1 MKGSV
6 FFLFCFLNRKYR
18 CLRYYILGEKYWYLL
33 NYLVVWW
40 PRNPSN
46 PFHDSRK
53 MKVKCCDGVVLK
65 LEDALVYASSTVRK
79 LIGENIS
86 SRRCLSVCLLGGS
99 QGENCEISFAV
110 EISSKTLLKINE
122 YVKKHADAEDNEKSL
137 RNWDLE
143 FIKVDRRT
151 LFTLVLVSNFCF
163 SHVLLIFLLV
173 TSWC

>member
-1 MKGSV
+1 
-6 FFLFCFLNRKYR
+6 
-18 CLRYYILGEKYWYLL
+18 
-33 NYLVVWW
+33 
-40 PRNPSN
+40 
-46 PFHDSRK
+46 

-86 SRRCLSVCLLGGS
+86 SRGCLSVCLLGGS

-173 TSWC
+173 TS